1 MTNGDCITIFYHI
14 LLPLSSII
22 FKEVG
27 VFLCLQ
33 VGNFKQQCK
42 LRTERTKKMDGI
54 KTFKNKEFGTVR
66 TIVKDGDPWFVGKD
80 VAEILGYSNTPKAI
94 RDHVDGDDKL
104 TERFVLSGQ
113 NREAIVINE
122 SGLYSL
128 ILGSKLPKAKT
139 FKRWVT
145 SEVLPTIYYI

>member
-1 MTNGDCITIFYHI
+1 MGVVVVVLVVVVVK
-14 LLPLSSII
+14 LLSDMELVVLLLH
-22 FKEVG
+22 ED
-27 VFLCLQ
+27 
-33 VGNFKQQCK
+33 
-42 LRTERTKKMDGI
+42 RTERTKKMDRI

-66 TIVKDGDPWFVGKD
+66 TIVKDGEPWFVGKD
-80 VAEILGYSNTPKAI
+80 VAEILGYTKARNAI
-94 RDHVDGDDKL
+94 ARHVDDDDKNDAP
-104 TERFVLSGQ
+104 FQGVLGGKQ
-113 NREAIVINE
+113 TMTIINE